1 MVCFLLLDSQ
11 GDPFFI
17 TWLFK
22 PLMLG
27 QSLNNM
33 GEMEDY
39 MEVECP
45 DIEYTS
51 VRPPQ
56 LTNTETTGEYV
67 KARLYLL
74 EYCFSK
80 RKSNY
85 IINCWTLQLNDFTMD
100 LYINCNIIQ
109 FDHPLF
115 LY

>member
-1 MVCFLLLDSQ
+1 MF
-11 GDPFFI
+11 
-17 TWLFK
+17 
-22 PLMLG
+22 LG

-74 EYCFSK
+74 
-80 RKSNY
+80 
-85 IINCWTLQLNDFTMD
+85 
-100 LYINCNIIQ
+100 
-109 FDHPLF
+109 
-115 LY
+115 